1 MHNTNQ
7 FHAVAIYQHVDFL
20 EQGLIIKY
28 IRRPWLS
35 NMLWKIHIL
44 DFSSKEADLQ
54 VE

>member
-7 FHAVAIYQHVDFL
+7 FHAVAIYQHVHFL
-20 EQGLIIKY
+20 EQG
-28 IRRPWLS
+28 LS

-44 DFSSKEADLQ
+44 DFSSEEADLQ